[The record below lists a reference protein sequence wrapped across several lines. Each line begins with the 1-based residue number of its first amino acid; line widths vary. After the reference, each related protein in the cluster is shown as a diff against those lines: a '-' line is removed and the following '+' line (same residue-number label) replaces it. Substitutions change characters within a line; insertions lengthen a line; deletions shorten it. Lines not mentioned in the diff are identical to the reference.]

1 MKRTVKKFLCLFLT
15 LALIMVSS
23 VSAAAVEAEVVN
35 ARLAVQK
42 NSACVDIITDFRMN
56 MWDKFGGQVYP
67 DEYAGAY
74 IDNNNNLIICYT
86 AGNLKA
92 LSGFYSA
99 EKTTQITAERLS
111 TFTASVREETVQQ
124 LVSFAEVKYSY
135 NYLFE
140 LNDTMVD
147 YFAEFGICSSALC
160 EIENKVEVQ
169 LNDISLKASLEARLQ
184 ADGIPLDAVNIVS
197 VASAINADKNAYPG
211 DAIWYTTGF
220 LGLGGKH
227 TGTIGFNA
235 VYNGVAGVVTNG
247 HVAESGK
254 NMKVSAGTLGTPTF
268 STCANNG
275 KVDVAFI
282 PFPGSSWT
290 SSGEIKQDGYT
301 MPAGYDGAIY
311 SYLDAAV
318 SSASLVV
325 GAKIYKYGNTTG
337 KTLGSLISTSI
348 NITVNYGTDDEPD
361 RRVIKDCIEYSN
373 ARQGGDSGGPVGTYI
388 ADSWGR
394 CRVNLAGLHFAGG
407 DTGFACKLS
416 NILSQYP
423 ALQPVYE

>member
-1 MKRTVKKFLCLFLT
+1 MKRTVKKFLGLFLA
-15 LALIMVSS
+15 LALLMVSS
-23 VSAAAVEAEVVN
+23 VSASAVDAAVVN

-42 NSACVDIITDFRMN
+42 NSACVDIITNFRMN
-56 MWDKFGGQVYP
+56 MWDKCGDQVYP

-86 AGNLKA
+86 AGNLRA
-92 LSGFYSA
+92 LSAFYSA
-99 EKTTQITAERLS
+99 DKATQITAERLS
-111 TFTASVREETVQQ
+111 TFTASVKEETVQK

-140 LNDTMVD
+140 LNDALVD
-147 YFAEFGICSSALC
+147 YFAEFGIYSSSLC
-160 EIENKVEVQ
+160 EPENRVEIQ
-169 LNDISLKASLEARLQ
+169 LSDIALKSSLEARLQ
-184 ADGIPLDAVNIVS
+184 ANSIPLDAVSIVP
-197 VASAINADKNAYPG
+197 VASEINADKNAYPG

-220 LGLGGKH
+220 LGLGGKY

-235 VYNGVAGVVTNG
+235 IYNGVAGVVTNG
-247 HVAESGK
+247 HVAESGEK
-254 NMKVSAGTLGTPTF
+254 MKVSGGTLGTPTF
-268 STCANNG
+268 STYANNG

-282 PFPGSSWT
+282 PFPSSSWT
-290 SSGEIKQDGYT
+290 TSGQIKQDGYT
-301 MPAGYDGAIY
+301 MPGGSGGAIW
-311 SYLDAAV
+311 SYLDAAA

-325 GAKIYKYGNTTG
+325 GAKIYKYGNTTK

-348 NITVNYGTDDEPD
+348 NVTVNYGTEDEPD
-361 RRVIKDCIEYSN
+361 RRVIKDCIKYSN
-373 ARQGGDSGGPVGTYI
+373 TRQGGDSGGPVGTYV

-407 DTGFACKLS
+407 STGFACKLS

-423 ALQPVYE
+423 ALQPIYE

>member
-1 MKRTVKKFLCLFLT
+1 MKRTFKKILCLLLT
-15 LALIMVSS
+15 LALLTVGN
-23 VSAAAVEAEVVN
+23 VSASTIDEEAVNE
-35 ARLAVQK
+35 RLNVQK

-56 MWDKFGGQVYP
+56 MWNKFGNQIYP

-74 IDNNNNLIICYT
+74 IDDNNNLVICYT
-86 AGNLKA
+86 AGNIEA
-92 LSGFYSA
+92 ISAFYSA
-99 EKTTQITAERLS
+99 EKTTQITAGRLS
-111 TFTASVREETVQQ
+111 TFTARVAADAVRE
-124 LVSFAEVKYSY
+124 LVSFEEVKYSY
-135 NYLFE
+135 NYLFG

-160 EIENKVEVQ
+160 ETENKVEVQ
-169 LNDISLKASLEARLQ
+169 LNDISLKSSLEVRLQ
-184 ADGIPLDAVNIVS
+184 EEGIPLDAVNIVS
-197 VASAINADKNAYPG
+197 VATEVSADKNAYSG
-211 DAIWYTTGF
+211 DAVWYTTGF

-254 NMKVSAGTLGTPTF
+254 NMKVSGGTLGTPTF
-268 STCANNG
+268 STYANNG
-275 KVDVAFI
+275 KVDVAFV
-282 PFPGSSWT
+282 PFPSNSWT
-290 SSGEIKQDGYT
+290 TSGEIKQDGYT

-311 SYLDAAV
+311 SYLDAAA

-325 GAKIYKYGNTTG
+325 GAKIYKYGNTTK
-337 KTLGSLISTSI
+337 KTLGNLISTSV
-348 NITVNYGTDDEPD
+348 NITANYGTDDDPD

-373 ARQGGDSGGPVGTYI
+373 TRQGGDSGGPVGTYV